1 MRYIILLSGMIIGNY
16 FYSQNIKD
24 NKIFINYIQ
33 LPNQKIDESIS
44 TFFTIYNNSYLDKNK
59 KQLSI
64 YKFKVDSAEAQQ
76 LIKIKNWEKI
86 KNTIKRSY
94 LDSLSIWK

>member
-1 MRYIILLSGMIIGNY
+1 MIIGNY